1 MDRIDVYNL
10 ALETLNIEPL
20 ASTTD
25 LTSSSTEPIVK
36 TLNTFFGTA
45 LRKASREHNWS
56 FLTERI
62 ELEGDD
68 NGAMG
73 GYRHSYALPDDL
85 FRLCGADG
93 GDYRRVGNM
102 ILTNGRPIIF
112 AITLDKDRRNN
123 YYFGQEELVPD
134 DFWELVA
141 YELAILASTRLS
153 SGDSKTQIIASI
165 YNDLLQ
171 TLISNDVKNESHFI
185 TRTFE
190 EDQVEYESE
199 SKQRRNWNV
208 QFAETENT
216 WT

>member
-10 ALETLNIEPL
+10 ALETLNLQPL
-20 ASTTD
+20 DDSTD
-25 LTSSSTEPIVK
+25 LVNSSEPIVK

-73 GYRHSYALPDDL
+73 GYRHCYQLPDSL
-85 FRLCGADG
+85 FRLCGAEG
-93 GDYRRVGNM
+93 NDYKRVGDKL
-102 ILTNGRPIIF
+102 LTNGKPIIY

-123 YYFGQEELVPD
+123 YYFGQEDLIPD

-141 YELAILASTRLS
+141 YELAILASQRLS
-153 SGDSKTQIIASI
+153 SGDSKTQIIATI
-165 YNDLLQ
+165 YASLLQ
-171 TLISNDVKNESHFI
+171 TLISNDVQNESRLV
-185 TRTFE
+185 TPMREVFE
-190 EDQVEYESE
+190 EE
-199 SKQRRNWNV
+199 
-208 QFAETENT
+208 FL
-216 WT
+216 